1 MFEFLHHVKKY
12 IGMPEGYSFI
22 LFGIA
27 SMLIVVLLMG
37 FSCRQSSLV
46 QKPNVVI
53 IFADDMGYGD
63 IQSLNPLS
71 RIKTPAIDELVN
83 SGISFENAH
92 ASASV
97 CTPSRYGLLTGRY
110 AFRTPAAAGG
120 IGGFTPSVI
129 EKERLT
135 IASILKNAGY
145 NTAITGKWHLGLNW
159 ATKDQNTAQRDASTG
174 YSNVD
179 YSSPVKSGPNDFGF
193 DYSFIHPASLDI
205 PPYVFLEN
213 GQVVDPN
220 IILTTDVYPI
230 RKENTKF
237 SWDKKHSDDKA
248 VYWEKGVWWRLGEI
262 SESFKVEDCLENIVA
277 QGEKFIGKQSA
288 EQPFLLYMPLT
299 GPHTPWLPSEENK
312 GKSGAGLYGDFVMD
326 IDQVVTR
333 IKSKLKAEGL
343 LDNTLI
349 LFSSDNGAYWPEE
362 EILLHGHDSNK
373 GSRGQKGDVWNGG
386 HRVPLIISWP
396 NGIKKSNTYR
406 GLVSLTDI
414 YATLAS
420 LTGEKIPEGEGIDSR
435 DFGPVLMGDM
445 SFASRNNMV
454 HHSSAGMFAIREGD
468 WKYIDGLG
476 SGGFTYPV
484 KLNPDDKG
492 PVGQLYQLN
501 KDPLESTNLFEAF
514 PEKVDRM
521 KQKLEEIKSAGK

>member
-1 MFEFLHHVKKY
+1 MSKFFNQVKKN
-12 IGMPEGYSFI
+12 IGTQGGYSFL

-27 SMLIVVLLMG
+27 SILIVILLLG
-37 FSCRQSSLV
+37 FSNRHSSLV
-46 QKPNVVI
+46 KKPNVVI
-53 IFADDMGYGD
+53 LFADDMGYGD

-71 RIKTPAIDELVN
+71 RIKTPAIDGLVK

-110 AFRTPAAAGG
+110 AFRTPEAAGG

-135 IASILKNAGY
+135 LASILKDAGY
-145 NTAITGKWHLGLNW
+145 TTAITGKWHLGLNW
-159 ATKDQNTAQRDASTG
+159 ATKDQKVAQINASTG

-179 YSSPVKSGPNDFGF
+179 YSLPVKSGPNDFGF

-220 IILTTDVYPI
+220 IILTTDIYPT
-230 RKENTKF
+230 RKENTEF
-237 SWDKKHSDDKA
+237 SWDKKHSDERA
-248 VYWEKGVWWRLGEI
+248 VYWEKGVWWRLGEM
-262 SESFKVEDCLENIVA
+262 SASFRVEDCLETIVEQA
-277 QGEKFIGKQSA
+277 EKFIGIQSA

-299 GPHTPWLPSEENK
+299 GPHTPWLPSNESK

-326 IDQVVTR
+326 IDQVVAR
-333 IKSKLKAEGL
+333 ISSKLEAEGL

-349 LFSSDNGAYWPEE
+349 IFSSDNGAYWPAE

-396 NGIKKSNTYR
+396 SGIKKSNTYK

-420 LTGEKIPEGEGIDSR
+420 LTGKRIPAGEGIDSK
-435 DFGPVLMGDM
+435 DFGPVLAGDM
-445 SFASRNNMV
+445 SFTTRENMV
-454 HHSSAGMFAIREGD
+454 HHSSGGMFAIREGD

-476 SGGFTYPV
+476 SGGFTYPF
-484 KLNPDDKG
+484 KINPEENG
-492 PVGQLYQLN
+492 PEGQLYQLN
-501 KDPLESTNLFEAF
+501 QDPLETTNLFEAF
-514 PEKVDRM
+514 PEKIIRM
-521 KQKLEEIKSAGK
+521 KEKLEALKRAR